1 MMRPARELN
10 HSLPLNDAKHE
21 HFARLLALLIPP
33 QEAALLAGIAARN
46 AVRLGKRP
54 DIRKRVRALED
65 TPISLTVGQALAVAS
80 RLFECARK
88 TVCGQVEDFDGGTWR
103 RRSGGAVR
111 RLGASVSPRKR
122 R

>member
-1 MMRPARELN
+1 MTQPTKSQS
-10 HSLPLNDAKHE
+10 SLKIAKHE
-21 HFARLLALLIPP
+21 HFARLLALLVPP
-33 QEAALLAGIAARN
+33 RETALLAGIAARN

-88 TVCGQVEDFDGGTWR
+88 TVCGEVESFDGGAWR

-111 RLGASVSPRKR
+111 RLAASVSPRNRK
-122 R
+122 